1 MRIRVFLHTYR
12 CRLSHIE
19 PNRHHVCISMYV
31 FTSYTY
37 KCVHTHIHM
46 YLYICK
52 HIFRDLARVDFG
64 RGVYEVIVVSHT
76 DVYDASRPQQVVEIL
91 CVVCVVVVNVHRE
104 EGGQHTCVSTG
115 KIPFVSVCP

>member
-1 MRIRVFLHTYR
+1 
-12 CRLSHIE
+12 
-19 PNRHHVCISMYV
+19 
-31 FTSYTY
+31 
-37 KCVHTHIHM
+37 M

-91 CVVCVVVVNVHRE
+91 CVVCFVVVNMHRG
-104 EGGQHTCVSTG
+104 EGGQNTCVSTG